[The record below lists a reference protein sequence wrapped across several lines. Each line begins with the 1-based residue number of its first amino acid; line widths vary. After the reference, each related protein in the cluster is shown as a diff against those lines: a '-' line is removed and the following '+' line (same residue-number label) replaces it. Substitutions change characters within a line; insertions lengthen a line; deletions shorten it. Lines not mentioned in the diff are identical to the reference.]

1 MDEWVAA
8 EVMLQ
13 ALLPEPRCGCGL
25 STTSTHAVGLLCL

>member
-8 EVMLQ
+8 EVTLQ
-13 ALLPEPRCGCGL
+13 ALLLPRCGCGL